1 MIITGI
7 NRSNENI
14 TLYTNKEIISFD
26 YYQTDTPQKII
37 NELIEEGFKIV
48 NLDYLEKILKIVL
61 YTRFTS
67 IINKI

>member
-7 NRSNENI
+7 KRSNGNI

-26 YYQTDTPQKII
+26 SYQSDTPQKII
-37 NELIEEGFKIV
+37 SELIEEGFKIV
-48 NLDYLEKILKIVL
+48 NLDYLAKLLKTVL

-67 IINKI
+67 II

>member
-7 NRSNENI
+7 KKSSENI

-26 YYQTDTPQKII
+26 SYKSDTPQKII
-37 NELIEEGFKIV
+37 DELIEEGFKIV
-48 NLDYLEKILKIVL
+48 NLDYLAKLLKTVL

-67 IINKI
+67 II